1 MAKRNLGI
9 VSKILSDMPAP
20 ASEEPKSEEVIK
32 KDTLEEKKEKEA
44 TKNRKLKGFY
54 LTVEN
59 EVRLKE
65 LQMMYL
71 KKGIRVSE
79 SELINRALEE
89 FYSKHK
95 NE

>member
-1 MAKRNLGI
+1 MAKRNLGV
-9 VSKILSDMPAP
+9 VSKILSDIPAP
-20 ASEEPKSEEVIK
+20 ASEEPKSEEAMK
-32 KDTLEEKKEKEA
+32 KDTLEEKKEA
-44 TKNRKLKGFY
+44 TKSRKLKGFY

-79 SELINRALEE
+79 SELINRAIEE
-89 FYSKHK
+89 FYLKYK
-95 NE
+95 D

>member
-9 VSKILSDMPAP
+9 VSRILSDMPAP
-20 ASEEPKSEEVIK
+20 ASEEPKSEEAMK
-32 KDTLEEKKEKEA
+32 KDILEEKKEA
-44 TKNRKLKGFY
+44 IKNRKLKGFY
-54 LTVEN
+54 LTMEN

-79 SELINRALEE
+79 SELINRAIEE
-89 FYSKHK
+89 FYLKYK
-95 NE
+95 D

>member
-1 MAKRNLGI
+1 MAKRELGI

-20 ASEEPKSEEVIK
+20 ASEEPKSGEAMK
-32 KDTLEEKKEKEA
+32 KDILEEKKEA

-89 FYSKHK
+89 FYFRHRDK
-95 NE
+95 

>member
-9 VSKILSDMPAP
+9 VSRILSDVTTPT
-20 ASEEPKSEEVIK
+20 SEEPKSEETMK
-32 KDTLEEKKEKEA
+32 KDTLEEKKEA

-79 SELINRALEE
+79 SELVNRAIEE
-89 FYSKHK
+89 FYLKYK
-95 NE
+95 G

>member
-20 ASEEPKSEEVIK
+20 ASEEPKSEETMK
-32 KDTLEEKKEKEA
+32 KDALEEKEEKKEA

-54 LTVEN
+54 LTMEN

-71 KKGIRVSE
+71 KKGMRVSE
-79 SELINRALEE
+79 SELINRAIEE
-89 FYSKHK
+89 FYLKYK
-95 NE
+95 D

>member
-9 VSKILSDMPAP
+9 VSKMISDMTATTP
-20 ASEEPKSEEVIK
+20 EEPKSEETMK
-32 KDTLEEKKEKEA
+32 KDTSEEKKEA

-54 LTVEN
+54 LTMEN

-79 SELINRALEE
+79 SELINKALEE
-89 FYSKHK
+89 FYFKHK
-95 NE
+95 DQ

>member
-1 MAKRNLGI
+1 MAKRNLSMI
-9 VSKILSDMPAP
+9 SRILSDVSAP

-32 KDTLEEKKEKEA
+32 KDTSEEKMEA
-44 TKNRKLKGFY
+44 TKNKKLKGFY

-65 LQMMYL
+65 LQMIYL

-79 SELINRALEE
+79 SELINRAIEE
-89 FYSKHK
+89 FYLKYK
-95 NE
+95 D

>member
-9 VSKILSDMPAP
+9 VSKILSDMPATTP
-20 ASEEPKSEEVIK
+20 EEPKSEEAIK
-32 KDTLEEKKEKEA
+32 KDTSEEKKEA

-54 LTVEN
+54 LTMEN

-89 FYSKHK
+89 FYFKHK

>member
-9 VSKILSDMPAP
+9 VSKMISDMPATMP
-20 ASEEPKSEEVIK
+20 EEPKPEEAVK
-32 KDTLEEKKEKEA
+32 KDTSGEKKEA

-71 KKGIRVSE
+71 KKGIRVNE

-89 FYSKHK
+89 LYFKHK

>member
-9 VSKILSDMPAP
+9 VSKILSDMPATTP
-20 ASEEPKSEEVIK
+20 EEPKSEEAMK
-32 KDTLEEKKEKEA
+32 KDSSEEKREA
-44 TKNRKLKGFY
+44 TKDKKLKGFY
-54 LTVEN
+54 LTMEN

-79 SELINRALEE
+79 SELINRAIEE
-89 FYSKHK
+89 FYLRYKD
-95 NE
+95 

>member
-1 MAKRNLGI
+1 MAKRNLGV
-9 VSKILSDMPAP
+9 VSKILSDIPATTP
-20 ASEEPKSEEVIK
+20 EEPKSEETMK
-32 KDTLEEKKEKEA
+32 KDTLEEKKEA

-54 LTVEN
+54 LTMEN

-79 SELINRALEE
+79 SELINKALEE
-89 FYSKHK
+89 FYFKHK
-95 NE
+95 DQ

>member
-1 MAKRNLGI
+1 MI
-9 VSKILSDMPAP
+9 SDMTATTP
-20 ASEEPKSEEVIK
+20 EEPKSEETMK
-32 KDTLEEKKEKEA
+32 KDTSEEKKEA

-54 LTVEN
+54 LTMEN

-79 SELINRALEE
+79 SELINKALEE
-89 FYSKHK
+89 FYFKHK
-95 NE
+95 DQ

>member
-1 MAKRNLGI
+1 MAKRNLSMI
-9 VSKILSDMPAP
+9 SRILSDMPAP
-20 ASEEPKSEEVIK
+20 ASEEPKSEETMR
-32 KDTLEEKKEKEA
+32 KDTLEEKKEA
-44 TKNRKLKGFY
+44 TKNKKLKGFY
-54 LTVEN
+54 LTREN

-89 FYSKHK
+89 FYFKHK

>member
-1 MAKRNLGI
+1 MAKRNLSMI
-9 VSKILSDMPAP
+9 SRILRDVPAP
-20 ASEEPKSEEVIK
+20 ASEEQKSEEIMK
-32 KDTLEEKKEKEA
+32 KDTLEEKKEA

-54 LTVEN
+54 LTMEN

-89 FYSKHK
+89 FYFRHRD
-95 NE
+95 E

>member
-9 VSKILSDMPAP
+9 VSKIISDVSATAP
-20 ASEEPKSEEVIK
+20 EEQKSEETIK
-32 KDTLEEKKEKEA
+32 KETLEEKRET
-44 TKNRKLKGFY
+44 TKNRKLKGVY
-54 LTVEN
+54 LTMEN

-89 FYSKHK
+89 FYFKHK

>member
-20 ASEEPKSEEVIK
+20 ASEEPKSEETIK
-32 KDTLEEKKEKEA
+32 KDTLEEKKEA

-54 LTVEN
+54 LTMEN

-79 SELINRALEE
+79 SELINRAIEE
-89 FYSKHK
+89 FYLKYK
-95 NE
+95 D

>member
-1 MAKRNLGI
+1 MAKRNLSMI
-9 VSKILSDMPAP
+9 SKMISDMTATTP
-20 ASEEPKSEEVIK
+20 EETKSEETMK
-32 KDTLEEKKEKEA
+32 KDTLEEKKEA

-54 LTVEN
+54 LTMEN

-79 SELINRALEE
+79 SELINKALEE
-89 FYSKHK
+89 FYFKHK
-95 NE
+95 DQ

>member
-9 VSKILSDMPAP
+9 VSKILSDIPTTT
-20 ASEEPKSEEVIK
+20 SEEPKSEEAIK
-32 KDTLEEKKEKEA
+32 KDTSEEKKEA

-54 LTVEN
+54 LTMEN

-79 SELINRALEE
+79 SELINRAIEE
-89 FYSKHK
+89 FYLKYK
-95 NE
+95 D

>member
-9 VSKILSDMPAP
+9 VSRILSDMPAP
-20 ASEEPKSEEVIK
+20 ASEEPKFEEAMK
-32 KDTLEEKKEKEA
+32 KDTLEEKKEA

-54 LTVEN
+54 LTMEN

-89 FYSKHK
+89 FYFKHK

>member
-1 MAKRNLGI
+1 MAKRNLSI
-9 VSKILSDMPAP
+9 VSKMISDMTATTP
-20 ASEEPKSEEVIK
+20 EEPKPEEAMK
-32 KDTLEEKKEKEA
+32 KDTSEEKKEA

-54 LTVEN
+54 LTMEN

-89 FYSKHK
+89 FYFKHK

>member
-9 VSKILSDMPAP
+9 VSRILSDVTTP
-20 ASEEPKSEEVIK
+20 ASEEPKSEEVVK
-32 KDTLEEKKEKEA
+32 KDTSEEKKEA
-44 TKNRKLKGFY
+44 TKKKKLRGFY
-54 LTVEN
+54 LTMEN

-79 SELINRALEE
+79 SELVNRALEE
-89 FYSKHK
+89 FYFKHK

>member
-1 MAKRNLGI
+1 MAKRNLSMI
-9 VSKILSDMPAP
+9 SKILSDVPATTP
-20 ASEEPKSEEVIK
+20 EEPESEETMK
-32 KDTLEEKKEKEA
+32 KDTSEEKKEA

-79 SELINRALEE
+79 SELINRAIEE
-89 FYSKHK
+89 FYLKYK
-95 NE
+95 D

>member
-1 MAKRNLGI
+1 MAKRNLGV
-9 VSKILSDMPAP
+9 VSKILSDIPATTP
-20 ASEEPKSEEVIK
+20 EEPKSEETMR
-32 KDTLEEKKEKEA
+32 KDTSEEKKEA

-54 LTVEN
+54 LTIEN

-89 FYSKHK
+89 FYFKHK

>member
-1 MAKRNLGI
+1 MAKRNLSI
-9 VSKILSDMPAP
+9 VSRYLSDVTAP
-20 ASEEPKSEEVIK
+20 ASEEPKSEEAMK
-32 KDTLEEKKEKEA
+32 KDTSEEKKEA
-44 TKNRKLKGFY
+44 TKNKKLRGFY
-54 LTVEN
+54 LTMEN

-89 FYSKHK
+89 FYFKHK

>member
-9 VSKILSDMPAP
+9 VSRILSDVSAP
-20 ASEEPKSEEVIK
+20 ALEEPKSGEAMK
-32 KDTLEEKKEKEA
+32 KETLEEKMEA
-44 TKNRKLKGFY
+44 TKNKKLKGFY

-65 LQMMYL
+65 LQMIYL

-79 SELINRALEE
+79 SELVNRAIEE
-89 FYSKHK
+89 FYLKYK
-95 NE
+95 G

>member
-9 VSKILSDMPAP
+9 VSKMISDMTATTP
-20 ASEEPKSEEVIK
+20 EEPKSEETMK
-32 KDTLEEKKEKEA
+32 KDTSGEKKEA
-44 TKNRKLKGFY
+44 IKNRKLKGFY

-59 EVRLKE
+59 ELKLKE

-89 FYSKHK
+89 FYFKHK